1 MSGVQLITANDM
13 GATYAESI
21 APVIKNKNRV
31 VITDNDGKS
40 ESIIVNIA
48 EYEAMRE
55 AAWEMY
61 VQKALAEV
69 EAVKDDPSTWISLE
83 DFGHWSKVCHGSK
96 KSG

>member
-1 MSGVQLITANDM
+1 MYMSGMQLVTASDM
-13 GATYAESI
+13 GATYANNI
-21 APVIKNKNRV
+21 APIIKNNGRV

-61 VQKALAEV
+61 AQKALAEV
-69 EAVKDDPSTWISLE
+69 EAVKDDPSTWISLD
-83 DFGHWSKVCHGSK
+83 DFWKD
-96 KSG
+96 

>member
-1 MSGVQLITANDM
+1 MSGVQLVTASDM
-13 GATYAESI
+13 GSTYTNDI
-21 APVIKNKNRV
+21 APIIKNNSRV
-31 VITDNDGKS
+31 VITDNNGKS

-61 VQKALAEV
+61 AQKALTEV

-83 DFGHWSKVCHGSK
+83 DFWKD
-96 KSG
+96 